1 MSLFSPFIAVIGIG
15 TWLSLLLIVIGLVW
29 LFVRSLKGKEV
40 DRRVIFLFVAFSVA
54 GPLIFPVTF
63 EDHASDIV
71 QKVFDK
77 IESLPEGSTVLISF
91 DFDPAMAPEVQPM
104 ANAFTRHV
112 LTRNHKVIFMSLW
125 APGQSLTN
133 TTLDNVVRREFPDK
147 REGVDFANLGY
158 KAGNQGVLNVI
169 VTNFKKMFPND
180 SRNIPLDSMPLFAG
194 VNSCRDLDL
203 ILSVGGGF
211 PGPKEWVLFVGD
223 PANVPIGVGV
233 AAVTAPNYYPYYPK
247 QMLGMLGGIKGA
259 AEYESEL
266 QRVFPQF
273 ASMPTPA
280 LIMMGPQTLAHVVV
294 MSFIIIGNVAFFVA
308 RRKKREGA

>member
-1 MSLFSPFIAVIGIG
+1 MTPFSPVFAVIGVG

-29 LFVRSLKGKEV
+29 LFIRSLAGKEV
-40 DRRVIFLFVAFSVA
+40 DRRVIFLFVAFAVA
-54 GPLIFPVTF
+54 APLIFPVTF

-133 TTLDNVVRREFPDK
+133 VTLDNVVRREFPAK
-147 REGVDFANLGY
+147 KEGVDFANLGY

-180 SRNIPLDSMPLFAG
+180 SRNIPLDSMPLFSG

-308 RRKKREGA
+308 RRKKRSGA